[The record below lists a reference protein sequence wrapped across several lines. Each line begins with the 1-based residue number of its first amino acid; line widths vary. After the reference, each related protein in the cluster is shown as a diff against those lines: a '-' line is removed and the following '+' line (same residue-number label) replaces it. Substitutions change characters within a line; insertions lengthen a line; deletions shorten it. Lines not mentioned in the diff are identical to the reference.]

1 MVHQCLTAKFPTKP
15 EAPPLEKRTAASV
28 ESRGSGANQNNE
40 VNTTPYSAHSLLDK
54 WRLQQA
60 IFADRHLSQTAPEVI
75 SSGIP
80 VFFKA
85 DHIADLSEDV
95 RAIHKWLDAFMV
107 EVNKKHPQ
115 RLIRNG
121 HEVVATKGVSATP

>member
-1 MVHQCLTAKFPTKP
+1 M
-15 EAPPLEKRTAASV
+15 EA
-28 ESRGSGANQNNE
+28 RGSGANQNNE
-40 VNTTPYSAHSLLDK
+40 INTTPYSAHSLLDK

-80 VFFKA
+80 IFFKA

-121 HEVVATKGVSATP
+121 REVVATKGVSATP